1 MSTLYGN
8 KQLSSR
14 LAVVVVVIVSAAV
27 VASICLA
34 PETTEREQYN

>member
-14 LAVVVVVIVSAAV
+14 LAVVVVIVSAAV